1 MLYIEPVKLIGEG
14 KYNLNDIKEIKVT
27 DSYMK
32 LDKDFRGCQNEEE
45 INHCTTKQY
54 LDSLLKDCGC
64 LTFSISTHR
73 NVNIISIAEIFTYF
87 YIINYRSP
95 CVLQSN

>member
-87 YIINYRSP
+87 YNSIMF
-95 CVLQSN
+95 